1 MKACQLRLSF
11 LFALSALRMGRVS
24 RTRLPI
30 TPPANLATF
39 HPAIASSWMTA
50 ASNKLLQPQHVL
62 PTSRKL
68 AWWRCPHCGHE
79 HHKRID
85 LHVAAGGVCPRCQ
98 RMPTLLHPSDASSA
112 VLTIPLVKH
121 RCRPDNSLSVLAA
134 ANANRV
140 KSSIADD
147 GYLRVVET
155 RNLQPMLAR
164 NFEKESDTIDDDAV
178 LFVSPKLDGVRCI
191 VAWNVRERRPCF
203 FSRSGTL
210 FECCDHRIEP
220 RLRPLFEKD
229 PNLVL
234 DGELYNHNVDD
245 FEQLISAI
253 RTTRDRR
260 TPAIAKLQEQ
270 LQYHAFDI
278 MYASKFPDMSVVPFS
293 ERHKHLGR
301 LIHGLASSKGQVQE
315 KAVVLVPAAQVKKAD
330 IPRLL
335 RLSLA
340 DGYEGI
346 IVRRDG
352 VVSARG
358 ENNCSRS
365 GTSRGVNKSSSRGLV
380 VGYAYGARSPN
391 LLKYK
396 VMQDDEYVIVSGV
409 EGRGKWKG
417 CLGAFVCRTKRGHQ
431 FTVAP
436 ATTEQ
441 RKKDMWQRLAQYKG
455 KMLTVQYQ
463 ELSANGVPRFPIG
476 KCVRGAKSGKD
487 WI

>member
-11 LFALSALRMGRVS
+11 LFAVSALRMGRVS
-24 RTRLPI
+24 STRLPI

-134 ANANRV
+134 ANANRL

-220 RLRPLFEKD
+220 SLRPLFEK
-229 PNLVL
+229 
-234 DGELYNHNVDD
+234 
-245 FEQLISAI
+245 
-253 RTTRDRR
+253 
-260 TPAIAKLQEQ
+260 
-270 LQYHAFDI
+270 
-278 MYASKFPDMSVVPFS
+278 
-293 ERHKHLGR
+293 
-301 LIHGLASSKGQVQE
+301 
-315 KAVVLVPAAQVKKAD
+315 
-330 IPRLL
+330 
-335 RLSLA
+335 
-340 DGYEGI
+340 
-346 IVRRDG
+346 
-352 VVSARG
+352 
-358 ENNCSRS
+358 
-365 GTSRGVNKSSSRGLV
+365 
-380 VGYAYGARSPN
+380 
-391 LLKYK
+391 
-396 VMQDDEYVIVSGV
+396 
-409 EGRGKWKG
+409 
-417 CLGAFVCRTKRGHQ
+417 
-431 FTVAP
+431 
-436 ATTEQ
+436 
-441 RKKDMWQRLAQYKG
+441 
-455 KMLTVQYQ
+455 
-463 ELSANGVPRFPIG
+463 
-476 KCVRGAKSGKD
+476 
-487 WI
+487 